1 MFGPVDVL
9 PMTRPSRPPRAA
21 PKSELSKLQERLN
34 KLLEQALLGGEMPEA
49 GSGPGLAG
57 WRPLFDLVE
66 TAEAFILYAELPGV
80 RRSDVQLDSDGRFV
94 ELSGQRRP
102 TGGERGYLR
111 LEGSYGAFKRRLE
124 LPEPV
129 DPEGI
134 TARLSRGILEV
145 VMPKQ
150 GGARRVGVHSAEIPV
165 REQ

>member
-1 MFGPVDVL
+1 MK
-9 PMTRPSRPPRAA
+9 PRRSSPA
-21 PKSELSKLQERLN
+21 SELQRLQERLN
-34 KLLEQALLGGEMPEA
+34 KLLEQALLGGEMPET
-49 GSGPGLAG
+49 GPQPGLAG

-80 RRSDVQLDSDGRFV
+80 RRADVQLDSDGRFV

-134 TARLSRGILEV
+134 TARLQRGILEV

-150 GGARRVGVHSAEIPV
+150 GGARRVGVRGTEVPV
-165 REQ
+165 RED